1 MVEMTKNIFVTK
13 KLVGEKSLDEMD
25 FVLHDAFGHK
35 YEDDEDFEIIEIGK
49 QGRADGYPSR

>member
-1 MVEMTKNIFVTK
+1 MTKNIFVTK